1 MNHFLLVNAIFIINV
16 LYLSESVDLLV
27 MNSLLSVSK
36 RCLTPSSLC
45 SIAVSRLI
53 RLIVSKVCG
62 SQTARSANA
71 FLKIKMFVKIC
82 RQHAKCVVSA
92 LTGLREFD
100 YVLVI
105 LEMLPEESQIVRS
118 QLKFVCSKATCVKNE
133 RENVF

>member
-1 MNHFLLVNAIFIINV
+1 M
-16 LYLSESVDLLV
+16 
-27 MNSLLSVSK
+27 
-36 RCLTPSSLC
+36 
-45 SIAVSRLI
+45 
-53 RLIVSKVCG
+53 
-62 SQTARSANA
+62 
-71 FLKIKMFVKIC
+71 
-82 RQHAKCVVSA
+82 SA